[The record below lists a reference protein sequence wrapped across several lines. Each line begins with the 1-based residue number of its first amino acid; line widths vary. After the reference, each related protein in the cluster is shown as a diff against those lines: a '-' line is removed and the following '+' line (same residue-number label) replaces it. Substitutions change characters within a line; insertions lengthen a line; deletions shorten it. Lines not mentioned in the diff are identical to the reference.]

1 MSFAFRFRPAVTT
14 LESRE
19 VPAAGLDDVFNAAR
33 YLADNPDVRTAGI
46 AAEDHFRRFGDREG
60 RNPGGFFDSRVY
72 LDDNPD
78 VRDAVERGVTTAVGH
93 FLEHGQF
100 EDRNPNRTFNVAA
113 YLAAN
118 PDVAAAVRA
127 GIVTAFQ
134 HFVENGQFE
143 DRSMGGAFSLRV
155 YLDDN
160 PDVRDAVER
169 GLLRSGTQH
178 FVNFGRFEGRSKP
191 ITPVGTITQTT
202 TTFDGTTANSDDKK
216 YFSFSIPTTRP
227 VRVTLTK
234 VSGDFAKLEIE
245 NAATSAD
252 VLELEPKEGP
262 NTGTV
267 TLTGGTT
274 YLLRVRA
281 SDDAAATFRVT
292 LTQL

>member
-60 RNPGGFFDSRVY
+60 RNPGGFFDS
-72 LDDNPD
+72 
-78 VRDAVERGVTTAVGH
+78 
-93 FLEHGQF
+93 
-100 EDRNPNRTFNVAA
+100 
-113 YLAAN
+113 
-118 PDVAAAVRA
+118 
-127 GIVTAFQ
+127 
-134 HFVENGQFE
+134 
-143 DRSMGGAFSLRV
+143 RV